1 MTGTGSVERTADG
14 AVDGRADLREALEG
28 LLEAEAPHSWMRRP
42 AAPEGMNVR
51 DASVLMLFGHGT
63 QPRTAAG
70 RDELERLD
78 DLGVSDVDIVL
89 LQRASTLRNHAGQP
103 AFPGGARDAGDGS
116 AAFTAL
122 REAEEET
129 GLDPA
134 GVDVVGTL
142 EPLYVPPS
150 RFDVTPV
157 VGWWREPTSVAAV
170 DQAESALVA
179 RVAIADLV
187 APGNRGTFSPA
198 DRPFSTPVFDLGIM
212 RPWGFTAGLLDWS
225 LETLGWAREWDRER
239 TIHVDF

>member
-1 MTGTGSVERTADG
+1 MTGTGSVEQR
-14 AVDGRADLREALEG
+14 VDGDVDLRAALEG
-28 LLEAEAPHSWMRRP
+28 LLESEAPGSWLRRSD
-42 AAPEGMNVR
+42 APEGMNVR

-63 QPRTAAG
+63 QPRTPAG
-70 RDELERLD
+70 REELERLD
-78 DLGVSDVDIVL
+78 GLGVAGVDIVL

-103 AFPGGARDAGDGS
+103 AFPGGARDEGDAS

-142 EPLYVPPS
+142 EPLFVPPS

-157 VGWWREPTSVAAV
+157 VGWWREPMAVAAV

-187 APGNRGTFSPA
+187 APGNRGMFSPV

-225 LETLGWAREWDRER
+225 LETLGWAREWDRDR
-239 TIHVDF
+239 MIHVDF

>member
-1 MTGTGSVERTADG
+1 MTGTGSVERTVDG
-14 AVDGRADLREALEG
+14 AVDLRAALEG
-28 LLEAEAPHSWMRRP
+28 LLEADAPRTWLRRPEAPAGS
-42 AAPEGMNVR
+42 NVR

-63 QPRTAAG
+63 EPRTPAG

-78 DLGVSDVDIVL
+78 GLGVADVDIVL

-103 AFPGGARDAGDGS
+103 AFPGGARDEGDGS
-116 AAFTAL
+116 ASFTAL

-129 GLDPA
+129 GLDPS

-142 EPLYVPPS
+142 EPLFVPPS
-150 RFDVTPV
+150 SFDVTPV
-157 VGWWREPTSVAAV
+157 VGWWREPMAVAAM

-187 APGNRGTFSPA
+187 APGNRGMFSPM

-225 LETLGWAREWDRER
+225 LETLGWAREWDRDR
-239 TIHVDF
+239 MIHVDL

>member
-1 MTGTGSVERTADG
+1 MTGTGSVERT
-14 AVDGRADLREALEG
+14 VDGVVDLRAALDG
-28 LLEAEAPHSWMRRP
+28 LLEAEAPSSWLRRP
-42 AAPEGMNVR
+42 DAPEGLNVR
-51 DASVLMLFGHGT
+51 EASVLMLFGRGT
-63 QPRTAAG
+63 RPRTPAG

-78 DLGVSDVDIVL
+78 GLGVADVDIVL
-89 LQRASTLRNHAGQP
+89 LQRASTLRSHAGQP
-103 AFPGGARDAGDGS
+103 AFPGGARDEGDES

-142 EPLYVPPS
+142 EPLFVPPS

-157 VGWWREPTSVAAV
+157 VGWWREPMAVEAV

-179 RVAIADLV
+179 RIAIADLV
-187 APGNRGTFSPA
+187 APGNRGMFSPV

-225 LETLGWAREWDRER
+225 LETLGWARAWDRDR
-239 TIHVDF
+239 TIHVEF

>member
-1 MTGTGSVERTADG
+1 MMTGTGSVERTVDG
-14 AVDGRADLREALEG
+14 AVDLRAALEG
-28 LLEAEAPHSWMRRP
+28 LLEAEAPSSWMRRP
-42 AAPEGMNVR
+42 EAPDGLNVR
-51 DASVLMLFGHGT
+51 EASVLMLFGHGT
-63 QPRTAAG
+63 EPRTPAG

-78 DLGVSDVDIVL
+78 GLGVADVDIVL

-103 AFPGGARDAGDGS
+103 AFPGGARDEGDGS

-129 GLDPA
+129 GLGPS

-142 EPLYVPPS
+142 EPLFVPPS

-157 VGWWREPTSVAAV
+157 VGWWREPMAVEAV

-187 APGNRGTFSPA
+187 APGNRGMFSPV

-225 LETLGWAREWDRER
+225 LETLGWAREWDRDR
-239 TIHVDF
+239 MIHVEF